1 MIENEGLPSFFFI
14 LQPKKKWMDIR
25 LKSKLAKITT
35 FVFDVDGVFTDATLL
50 VGEED
55 VQRVFNVRDGYAV
68 QIALKS
74 GYNMAVISGGKQKS
88 IATRLGGLGIKDIFL
103 SVGTDQKL
111 PIFERYLFEKNLK
124 QEEILFIGDDIPDYL
139 LMSKT
144 NVLACC
150 PADAVEEVK
159 RISHYISPI
168 DGGKGAVRDVIE
180 LVMKAQNKWMKV
192 F

>member
-1 MIENEGLPSFFFI
+1 
-14 LQPKKKWMDIR
+14 MDIK
-25 LKSKLAKITT
+25 LKSKLSKITT

-50 VGEED
+50 VGESD

-68 QIALKS
+68 QIAVKS
-74 GYNMAVISGGKQKS
+74 GYRMAVISGGKQKS
-88 IATRLGGLGIKDIFL
+88 IATRLSGLGIQDVYL

-111 PIFERYLFEKNLK
+111 SVFQEYIAKNNL
-124 QEEILFIGDDIPDYL
+124 QEEEVLFIGDDIPDYL
-139 LMSKT
+139 LMKNT

-150 PADAVEEVK
+150 PADATEEVK
-159 RISHYISPI
+159 GICDFITPNI
-168 DGGKGAVRDVIE
+168 GGKGAVRDVIE

>member
-1 MIENEGLPSFFFI
+1 
-14 LQPKKKWMDIR
+14 MDTK
-25 LKSKLAKITT
+25 LKIKLAEITT
-35 FVFDVDGVFTDATLL
+35 FIFDVDGVFTDATLS
-50 VGEED
+50 VGEDD
-55 VQRVFNVRDGYAV
+55 VHRVFNVRDGYAV
-68 QIALKS
+68 QIAIKS

-111 PIFERYLFEKNLK
+111 PVFEKYLKEKNLR
-124 QEEILFIGDDIPDYL
+124 QEEVLYIGDDIPDYL
-139 LMSKT
+139 LLSNT

-159 RISHYISPI
+159 LVSNYISPI
-168 DGGKGAVRDVIE
+168 SGGRGAVRDVIE